1 MKLRIGGLML
11 VFGLLVLSMTAF
23 GGGLR
28 AALARDIPK
37 PVAAVAP
44 VPLPYPPQVV
54 ARVTLKGQTRQIPQT
69 RFFTTPSDGLFRIS
83 AYVVPTATGT
93 TGHLYPN
100 FLYQD
105 VVGPEQL
112 QVTVSANQPGC
123 TSFTPN
129 FNCSIEVLVRA
140 VAGSSIS
147 YLVAFDTSDQLTTYD
162 VSIVLER
169 LQ

>member
-1 MKLRIGGLML
+1 MKLRIGGFVL
-11 VFGLLVLSMTAF
+11 VFCLLVLSVTVF

-28 AALARDIPK
+28 NVLAREISR

-44 VPLPYPPQVV
+44 VLPYPPQVV

-69 RFFTTPSDGLFRIS
+69 PIFKTPSDGLFRIS

-105 VVGPEQL
+105 EVGPEQL

>member
-11 VFGLLVLSMTAF
+11 AFGLLVLSVTAF

-28 AALARDIPK
+28 NVLAREISR

-44 VPLPYPPQVV
+44 VLPYPPQVV

-69 RFFTTPSDGLFRIS
+69 PFFTVPSDGLFRIS
-83 AYVVPTATGT
+83 AYLLPTATGT
-93 TGHLYPN
+93 TGDLGAV
-100 FLYQD
+100 FFYQD
-105 VVGPEQL
+105 EAGPENQEFIE
-112 QVTVSANQPGC
+112 SADHPGC
-123 TSFTPN
+123 GIVN
-129 FNCSIEVLVRA
+129 VNCSMTVAIRA